1 MAHPDTS
8 VRYDRSRATALRP
21 DGTAQ
26 PDRQGPQLD
35 ALRSLPSKRASAARR
50 LSAVSSVL
58 ILAGGYVHFCLY
70 RHGYRFIPKI
80 GVSFLLQFTS
90 SAIFAAALL
99 VRRGQV
105 RLGRHSVALLQLTRL
120 SAIGL
125 SVGTLAALGIAH
137 TPGGLFQFHEIGLRP
152 APQTLIA
159 IGAESLAALLLGVA
173 MLAGRTA
180 VPNQTVTAP
189 VESPSSRAVRDAA

>member
-1 MAHPDTS
+1 MPHPNTS
-8 VRYDRSRATALRP
+8 VRYDRSRTTARP
-21 DGTAQ
+21 
-26 PDRQGPQLD
+26 PDAAPPPDPIGRRPE
-35 ALRSLPSKRASAARR
+35 ALSSPPSKRASTARR
-50 LSAVSSVL
+50 LSVVSAVL
-58 ILAGGYVHFCLY
+58 ILVGGYVHFCLY

-80 GVSFLLQFTS
+80 GVSFMLQFVS
-90 SAIFAAALL
+90 SAVLAAALL
-99 VRRGQV
+99 VRRGRV
-105 RLGRHSVALLQLTRL
+105 RLGGHSVAVPQLTRL

-159 IGAESLAALLLGVA
+159 IGAESLAGLLLGVA

-180 VPNQTVTAP
+180 VSHQTVTAP
-189 VESPSSRAVRDAA
+189 VESPSGRAVRDAA